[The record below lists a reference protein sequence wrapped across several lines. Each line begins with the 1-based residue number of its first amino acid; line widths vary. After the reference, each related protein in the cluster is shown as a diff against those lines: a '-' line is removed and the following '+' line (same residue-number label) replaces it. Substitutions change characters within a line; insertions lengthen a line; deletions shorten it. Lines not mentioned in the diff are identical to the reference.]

1 MRTYA
6 HLMTWSA
13 SVRADGSTYLVH
25 VRLVLAIV
33 QVRLILNWSVTYDW
47 ECIDA
52 ADQVVD
58 EVMGNA
64 IL

>member
-6 HLMTWSA
+6 HMMAWSA
-13 SVRADGSTYLVH
+13 NVSAYLVH
-25 VRLVLAIV
+25 VGLVLAIV
-33 QVRLILNWSVTYDW
+33 QVRLILNWSVTYDR